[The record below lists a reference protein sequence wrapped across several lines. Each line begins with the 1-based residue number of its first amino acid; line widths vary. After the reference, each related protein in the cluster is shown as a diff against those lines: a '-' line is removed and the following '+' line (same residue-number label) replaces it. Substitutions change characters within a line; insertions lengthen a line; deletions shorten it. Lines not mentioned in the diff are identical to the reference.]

1 MNDINKKISQFIEVE
16 KTDNTTQIPIVQGSP
31 LFNAKITPEK
41 LAKDIAKEVK
51 REAELDKVDNT
62 SDLEK
67 PVSDAQD
74 VINKSLDT
82 DIQTRATKESVNKKV
97 DKVEGKTLSSNDY
110 TNLDKREVEKVKD
123 KSDKTYVDSELN
135 KKVDKVDGKRLTTND
150 YTTDEKNK
158 LRDIEVGANKY
169 VHPDS
174 HSALMIEQTTTRR
187 FVSDIEKAKWN
198 DKESKGGS
206 QAKANKALSDA
217 KSYVDGKVKT
227 NVPENA
233 KFTDTV
239 VDISGKV
246 DKEIGKSLIA
256 NSEIDRL
263 KNVTNQ
269 DVPSKVSELEND
281 SKFLVVEDL
290 TDLGGGDM
298 LKAVYDTDDDGIVD
312 NAKKVNGFTVESNVP
327 ADAKFTD
334 TTYTSGDNISIVDG
348 KISIT
353 GQLGLTEEQVKKV
366 KVDSATDADTVGGF
380 SVGVYVPADAK
391 FTDTVFD
398 LSPYLKKRN
407 DTLNSYVEKLVTI
420 DETNLIDLND
430 GNVFLKTISA
440 DVAFAINNA
449 KEGAHS
455 FTLFIEMNT
464 VAELIFPTEV
474 KWEGGEMPDM
484 TEADKTYILTFLT
497 INQGTTWFG
506 IEGGAF

>member
-281 SKFLVVEDL
+281 SQFLIAEDL
-290 TDLGGGDM
+290 ADLGGGDM

-327 ADAKFTD
+327 ADAKFGD
-334 TTYTSGDNISIVDG
+334 TYNDDNNAFLANDPSDG
-348 KISIT
+348 VEPT
-353 GQLGLTEEQVKKV
+353 LPR
-366 KVDSATDADTVGGF
+366 DCDTVGGF
-380 SVGVYVPADAK
+380 SVGVNVPADAK
-391 FTDTVFD
+391 FTDTVYD

-407 DTLNSYVEKLVTI
+407 DTLNTYTEGLVEI
-420 DETNLIDLND
+420 DETGVINLID
-430 GNVFLKTISA
+430 GNVFVDKLTNDIEYSIINTKTG
-440 DVAFAINNA
+440 V
-449 KEGAHS
+449 HS
-455 FTLFIEMNT
+455 FTLFIQIGAT
-464 VAELIFPTEV
+464 ARVITFPNNVKWDGGETPEITEV
-474 KWEGGEMPDM
+474 
-484 TEADKTYILTFLT
+484 DKIYILTFVT
-497 INQGTTWFG
+497 IDEG
-506 IEGGAF
+506 INWYGMEGGVF